1 MIKNRILIAPN
12 SFKECADSVT
22 IAELIKDNLNHL
34 ENAELIVKPIS
45 DGGDGFLN
53 VCNYYFGGE
62 IRTYKISTAYDE
74 TILDCPVLYIESK
87 KEIYIESAEVLGL
100 KKVPLTF
107 RNPLKLSSKGLG
119 ELFLKIKQEIKQN
132 KLNVEKV
139 YVGIGGTATID
150 MGLGMMSKLG
160 LKLIKASGEE
170 VNVIP
175 ENFSITKSIDYNFH
189 KLPFEI
195 IPILD
200 VTNPLLG
207 RSGGIRIFGKQ
218 KGANDNTISYLEK
231 SFNHIVNLL
240 NNKGLTVSSKLL
252 SGAGGGI
259 PAALQI
265 FYNSRTFPSSEFI
278 KSRLGIQGYKE
289 NIDYLLTGEGAYDA
303 QSDSGKGVKTLLEMF
318 GSDSKQIFLISGKIS
333 GSSFKNLPKKVY
345 PIELIKYFANEE
357 DSIVNFR
364 EGIEET
370 CKEIMKQINF

>member
-318 GSDSKQIFLISGKIS
+318 GSDSKQIFLICGKIS
-333 GSSFKNLPKKVY
+333 GSIFKNLPKKVY

>member
-1 MIKNRILIAPN
+1 M
-12 SFKECADSVT
+12 
-22 IAELIKDNLNHL
+22 
-34 ENAELIVKPIS
+34 IVKPIS

-318 GSDSKQIFLISGKIS
+318 GSDSKQIFLICGKIS
-333 GSSFKNLPKKVY
+333 GSIFKNLPKKVY

>member
-170 VNVIP
+170 VNVSP

-189 KLPFEI
+189 KEPSLLP
-195 IPILD
+195 
-200 VTNPLLG
+200 V
-207 RSGGIRIFGKQ
+207 
-218 KGANDNTISYLEK
+218 
-231 SFNHIVNLL
+231 
-240 NNKGLTVSSKLL
+240 
-252 SGAGGGI
+252 
-259 PAALQI
+259 
-265 FYNSRTFPSSEFI
+265 PSSLKALSLDE
-278 KSRLGIQGYKE
+278 Y
-289 NIDYLLTGEGAYDA
+289 
-303 QSDSGKGVKTLLEMF
+303 VLE
-318 GSDSKQIFLISGKIS
+318 
-333 GSSFKNLPKKVY
+333 
-345 PIELIKYFANEE
+345 
-357 DSIVNFR
+357 
-364 EGIEET
+364 
-370 CKEIMKQINF
+370 